1 MNLANLHLIM
11 PAISV
16 VIPTY
21 RHAHTVLETLESVFA
36 QTLTNYEVI
45 VVNDG
50 SPDETAQL
58 LAPLVTSG
66 QIRYFEQINKGQA
79 AARNR
84 GLLEARGEFVAFLDD
99 DDLWPE
105 DKLQWQWDYLSK
117 NADVILIGGCC
128 NLLYPDG
135 THGENVVLHEGTIT
149 VQTVSQGS
157 PFFSPGQTLI
167 RRDVLTAVGGF
178 DAAIWGA
185 DDMDLWFRLALRGK
199 LVAQA
204 RRALHYRIHEANASR
219 DVIKMYTNAFRMVRR
234 HIRMVDRIDRK
245 QIAAQY
251 FKWLYTYL
259 GEHVL
264 GEIISLVR
272 CQPQRGW
279 TLRDVVEVCSSFVIE
294 PQLGG
299 RIVRDAIRRMRSRI
313 VIGNH
318 NRAMGTKS

>member
-1 MNLANLHLIM
+1 M

-21 RHAHTVLETLESVFA
+21 RHAHSVLETLESVFA

-66 QIRYFEQINKGQA
+66 QIRYFEQINKGPA

-84 GLLEARGEFVAFLDD
+84 GLVEARGEFIAFLDD
-99 DDLWPE
+99 DDLWPQN
-105 DKLQWQWDYLSK
+105 KLQWQWEYLSK

-128 NLLYPDG
+128 DLLYPDG
-135 THGENVVLHEGTIT
+135 THGENVVLSTGNIT
-149 VQTVSQGS
+149 VQTISRGS

-178 DAAIWGA
+178 DTAIWGA

-199 LVAQA
+199 LVAET
-204 RRALHYRIHEANASR
+204 RLALHYRIHEANASR
-219 DVIKMYTNAFRMVRR
+219 DVIKMYTNLFRMVRR
-234 HIRMVDRIDRK
+234 HIRMVNRSDRK
-245 QIAAQY
+245 KIEAQY
-251 FKWLYTYL
+251 LRWLYTYL
-259 GEHVL
+259 GERVL
-264 GEIISLVR
+264 GEIISLIR
-272 CQPQRGW
+272 CRPEHRW
-279 TLRDVVEVCSSFVIE
+279 TLRDLVEVCSSFVIE
-294 PQLGG
+294 PELGR
-299 RIVRDAIRRMRSRI
+299 RIMRDAIRRMRSRI
-313 VIGNH
+313 VISNH
-318 NRAMGTKS
+318 NRAMGTKT